1 MYRISHNKRKYSTT
15 PIVQVHVD
23 DQGRETEEI
32 VAVVTMPK
40 KRGDLLSVL
49 IVEALNNLITEIP
62 LPS

>member
-1 MYRISHNKRKYSTT
+1 MYRISNQKRKYSTT
-15 PIVQVHVD
+15 PIVKVTTD
-23 DQGRETEEI
+23 AQGKETEEI

>member
-1 MYRISHNKRKYSTT
+1 MYRISNQKRKYSTT

-23 DQGRETEEI
+23 EHGRETEEI

>member
-15 PIVQVHVD
+15 PIVQVLVD

-32 VAVVTMPK
+32 VAVVILTK